1 MAKLF
6 SSDRTIKVL
15 IRKGFVF
22 ISQRGSHCKFRKIV
36 GRKILN
42 VIVPADRKEI
52 PLGTFRSI
60 MRQSELSEDDFK

>member
-6 SSDRTIKVL
+6 SSERITKVL
-15 IRKGFVF
+15 MKKGFVF
-22 ISQRGSHCKFRKIV
+22 ISQRGSHSKFRKII
-36 GRKILN
+36 GRKVLT

-60 MRQSELSEDDFK
+60 MRQSELSYDDFK